1 MAEPAPKKAEKAPAP
16 KKAKKSEKVD
26 LSGRISEDVEGTKV
40 ISARVVEEAPATEA
54 AVETAP
60 VLETKPVAEA
70 PAKKKVEKSTKE
82 VLASRI
88 HEDAEGARVISAR
101 IVEEAPAIESVDTN
115 TTEAPVAP
123 QVEEPVAP
131 AVETPVAETAETH
144 EEISEPTE
152 EAAPVAETAPA
163 KEESAIEIMTVNA
176 DPVAETTPVKEE
188 SKAEGHTT
196 IIGPVFVFMGNTDG
210 QSGNVESKVTK
221 AVEKITYS
229 SDAGIVYVEDEDTI
243 TDSPMFDSAEA
254 VVAPLYKEE
263 RAEEEK
269 KDVAPVT
276 DNNVET
282 VVEGVES
289 KGDFYSYMPRIIE
302 DHDLT
307 PYVKAQLP
315 EEGVEDVAP
324 VEVELLDVELAHAE
338 EVTVESVKP
347 VEGHIAKAKVARANE
362 VEIGDVDEVEGKL
375 NKTTIA
381 RAESKV
387 LDTTDIKGRIIETT
401 IVRADAKD
409 RVDVEAIDAKLAT
422 TNIARAE
429 KLPLVDVS
437 DIDAKLESAEIAR
450 AESKVLDTTAIKGRI
465 IETTIARADAIKISD
480 VPVVDGKLDNAEIA
494 RAESKVLDTTSIK
507 GRIIETTIARAEV
520 KEIAD
525 VDAVASKLAT
535 TEIARADVV
544 DLGDDTAIKGR
555 IADAEISHADAVDL
569 GDINTVVGKL
579 ASVEIAR
586 AEELADSDKE
596 IALPKLAKIDLA
608 TAEEKEISDAGVIDG
623 KIATTTIA
631 HADEVKL
638 DEVAAIEG
646 KLAAT
651 EIARAES
658 KVLDT
663 TAIKGRI
670 IETTIAR
677 ADAKSFDITPVEGK
691 VLEADIARADAKDL
705 AGVDSIEGKIA
716 ETTIAHAESKVLD
729 TNTSVKGRIIETTI
743 VRADAKSFDTTPV
756 EGKVLEADIA
766 RADEKKAIDVA
777 VVEGRLAETA
787 VAHADAIEVN
797 ETETALPKLAKFSLA
812 RAEEK
817 QVSEIGT
824 VEGIVAGA
832 SIAKADSKTYA
843 DDMSIE
849 GRLADST
856 IAHASAKKLEDVADI
871 EGRIT
876 ESRLA
881 HADAITSEDIDTALP
896 KLAKFTL
903 ARAEEKKVIA
913 TEEAKPELA
922 IDKNSRIIPI
932 TIRPDDENSISA
944 YLVTDAD
951 LLKTKEAPKAV
962 EEAVAEEAETRV
974 IVENYE
980 DIKVVK
986 AILPPSEEAS
996 DALASGDTDAV
1007 IEDVAPVEGKLEV
1020 AKIARADAKDVQD
1033 VESVDGKLE
1042 SADITRADAKD
1053 VQDVESVDGK
1063 LESGE
1068 IARAES
1074 KVLDTKASVK
1084 GRIIETTIARAEVKD
1099 VHDVDSVEGKI
1110 NEATI
1115 ARADAKD
1122 IAEIDS
1128 VDSKLTEATIA
1139 RAESK
1144 VLDTNASIKGRII
1157 ETTIARAEEIEL
1169 DEVKLDEVKVDEFK
1183 PSEPKPADP
1192 SVIFVEA
1199 ILEEETDGIT
1209 EPAKIDENIVV
1220 DLVLDNNVPDEYVV
1234 KGVVAPIATAT
1245 PIEKAPVTLT
1255 PAEAQADEAPA
1266 YRIDETE
1273 ATPKARPVKE
1283 TAKEEKLTYI
1293 LKQYDPIHPEK
1304 QPEIINAPEH
1314 KEEKLNY
1321 ILKQYDPAHPEIE
1334 PEIIKGI
1341 ESLEESNG
1349 YIINQSDLSKFEEKP
1364 ETVEKTA
1371 PVENAK
1377 RVIVEHFPEAPEA
1390 EEVAVETVVAPYIPT
1405 IYENAD
1411 ATEVLPESAREE
1423 NVSKVMSIDDD
1434 INRTYEAML
1443 ESSLSGAKSNK
1454 IPVRIVNG
1462 KKEGYKSNF
1471 INQDL
1476 GFYVEADV
1484 KDDTAFIKDF
1494 ATSYNNVE
1502 GIHEINA
1509 VQKASKERP
1518 VAIVDLTRYKKI
1530 NNIIVPKGELKD
1542 IDNLPGLTD
1551 LGFAMKTGCLTFDDE
1566 SIKSIIYN
1574 STENDIKISFND
1586 NEDLEA
1592 FGKSVK
1598 KTLKSDKLVPLR
1610 AFSCDINE
1618 SARDFA
1624 RGNVTVTIPIEGV
1637 KAGDKLVV
1645 KYCKD
1650 KDTISSEQF
1659 ETPVIGRLV
1668 YGNRD
1673 VPAVSCKLGHF
1684 SYFIIAKDVS
1694 VAGKVVESEE
1704 IKVVESR
1711 VLETKKAKGAYTIT
1725 EEVREIAPVAEPV
1738 VEAIAP
1744 VAEAVAEPTTE
1755 AKAAH
1760 IISEPGEVNVSESNL
1775 KEGREDVTVEAPESD
1790 IKATDEAATEETTP
1804 AVEEAPAP
1812 ETVKETTPEFAIL
1825 TSDYVGDEKTEQ
1837 AEYGDTIVIT
1847 ESADESAPAP
1857 EAVAEE
1863 SATET
1868 EVSEETPVKETVEE
1882 HAEPVEIITKD
1893 YISTEITEETKKI
1906 EEKSEGKYVVVE
1918 HAGSALKIAA
1928 KVEEAAPVA
1937 PLAEPVAEAA
1947 PVVETADVEL
1957 MPVELDENAPEIIDR
1972 TEASETA
1979 PVEEVAEAAPAP
1991 EAKAEVVIDT
2001 ASTKVIEP
2009 KKLEAPKA
2017 KGSYAIIEEA
2027 GASIPA
2033 AKAAEE
2039 IATVEETIASAPVVE
2054 KEDEILHT
2062 GEEIVTVFEEPTA
2075 PKKTGV
2081 YTITEE
2087 PDSAK
2092 RFEAKPTEEINK
2104 GSYTISVDSHQA
2116 KKIEGRPELQYTVTS
2131 DEKGRKVITAKP
2143 AEEAKSY
2150 QIDELSADTKI
2161 IAAEPTAN
2169 GEIVVLDEY
2178 TKTIEAAPTEPTVA
2192 GEVVVDEASDNV
2204 IHVGEEIVTVLE
2216 EPIAPVVREVVV
2228 DTSATKVIEGKAPTT
2243 GYVITEEERVSASTA
2258 TREVLTDADS
2268 AKVIDAKAEEPI
2280 VEREPV
2286 EDGSVAKVIAS
2297 KVVAPARKV
2306 VEDAKSAKVIDGK
2319 VAPVESVEEPAYEPI
2334 VETVSESADKHE
2346 LLLDTDSIKVL
2357 EAERTRLASQPA
2369 ARDSVHSGEVRIDTA
2384 ATKVIGAK
2392 ADPVVGDVLVDTDSA
2407 NVIDAKVEEPTV
2419 EREVVEDTSATKVLE
2434 ARELPAPKAKGA
2446 YTITENAGASIPAT
2460 TKADENRIV
2469 VEQDIT
2475 PIPVEEKVD
2484 EVLHSGEE
2492 IVTVLEDKP
2501 EAPKAESGYT
2511 ITEQPDSAKRFE
2523 AKPTEEIKKGSYTIS
2538 VDSHQAKKIEGRP
2551 ELQYTVTTDEK
2562 GKKVIS
2568 AKPVE
2573 ETKTYQIDELSA
2585 DTKTIEAARAEAE
2598 VSRELLVDTD
2608 STKVIDAKAE
2618 EPAVERELAVDDS
2631 ATKVIDGVASEPAR
2645 EVVVDNESRKVI
2657 KGVALE
2663 TPKAKGAYTISE
2675 ERRETQW
2682 KALKGEPQELLGE
2695 ENGDV
2700 RVFDDVTV
2708 ITPKSEST
2716 KAVAEEVIEEVAEEK
2731 ESFAILTNDGEV
2743 AQTAKTASYDE
2754 MGTIVVY
2761 EPKLT
2766 VVESSD
2772 VKVIA
2777 AANASKTTE
2786 PAREVSALA
2795 DSAKVIAGKTVEPTE
2810 ASKADD
2816 EIIHV
2821 GEEIVTVLEDKPE
2834 PVDTKPEST
2843 ETKPEGAYTIIEE
2856 VDSAKRFEAK
2866 PAEDIKKGGYTL
2878 TVDPAQAKKIEGRPE
2893 LTFTV
2898 KSHDKSEL
2906 VISASVAQPAVSEGY
2921 KIGEL
2926 AEEAKVIAAEPTAPA
2941 IPEVEREVVELD
2953 SYVKTINGTEPAP
2966 EIERTL
2972 IVDST
2977 STKVIEARKLETP
2990 KAKGAY
2996 TITEEA
3002 RELPKAVAPKADD
3015 EIIHVGEEIVTVLP
3029 DDFDAFGEK
3038 APARRELL
3046 VLPDSAKVIGA
3057 KVEEPVRKVVV
3068 DEESGKVIAG
3078 KIVEEPTEAAL
3089 MNVALDEN
3097 APEIIDRTEDAE
3109 TAPVAEPEAPKARRV
3124 TIDDSA
3130 AKVISAKAAKD
3141 GGIMVLDEYTKVIP
3155 AKAEKPEATIEISDA
3170 KATAAPVAEPA
3181 KIYTGYILTEDS
3193 NKTKVISAKAERE
3206 IVETAQADNREMKVV
3221 NVLVTEAPEH
3231 IGQEIVTV
3239 VGDESTIENVTDEK
3253 PAVYDSYAKLS
3264 AIYETGAVESKK
3276 TAPVSDTIV
3285 VNEVAKKP
3293 AITEDMSSMVVIAG
3307 KSSVVSESSEAKVVA
3322 APVADEITVT
3332 PESEMPEIVETA
3344 KTVEEL
3350 DGSARVVSANKA
3362 KKAAKSRDA
3371 YVISE
3376 DAGAVR
3382 VIGKKIL
3389 DLEEGMEVAYESDE
3403 ITILNAPM
3411 VEEPEKAETSD
3422 ADITVEVFDAAPV
3435 EAAPTEETKATEKVI
3450 NIDET
3455 SAKTI
3460 AGKDEEVESDYE
3472 IVETE
3477 EPKTIPAADKVIR
3490 SARGKSRY
3498 VLLESAEV
3506 KKISGTKDEEETTVK
3521 AYTFGT
3527 DESAVTYQLGTEE
3540 DNAKVD
3546 EAIETLKNAQYDVA
3560 EIEESRKRLPATK
3573 ILNTRKS
3580 ISSYVLTETRDP
3592 AKVIN
3597 SLGADELV
3605 TDTIDTSLEKTV
3617 EENAPV
3623 VKVANASKS
3632 GDAYAILEE
3641 SGKKLNTGDAE
3652 PVIEEDQVE
3661 AVEEVVEPIVEE
3673 KVLKTRRSA
3682 GYIITERYVDA
3693 KVINRQDEPSLDD
3706 DYAIEPEEE
3715 ELTIPRGIKI
3725 LNAHKSKEKYFLAES
3740 KTKLGQPKDEFVDPI
3755 DDANEAEAVTIFGKK
3770 KAGKYSLAERHDKT
3784 KKVQSV
3790 ITNFE
3795 GDKAE
3800 KPLVYEENG
3809 SARTITADMY
3819 EEKNAPLVYEEIGSE
3834 RIVTNDQFKLPEGP
3848 LVYEEIGTEKMIL
3861 AESGVESKIIDSIVE
3876 YHGTEEIIRGDI
3888 PVVDVLINPYNNQ
3901 NMGVLTGRSMKRYLS
3916 ATEKEINRFKYD
3928 LRYAKKKRDSYT
3940 KAAEKVVAHIAMINN
3955 QCLVCETYV
3964 DRVSV
3969 CTYSKATELAK
3980 ENANRLAIEIK
3991 RYNELITEYNQM
4003 TNSNIP
4009 LADKSIS
4016 KRVLAGQAY
4025 EHLTRISYTLLENK
4039 APINKGKKTKG
4050 KIYQENRYM
4059 ADIKLLNRR
4068 DDETLNDLSLIE
4080 NRYKFETALLE
4091 GEKEIMAYKFA
4102 KNSIADDK
4110 RKAYIKKKLKSLN
4123 KEKAKALKYET
4134 MDNERYY
4141 RVLSTDTNLA
4151 SYSDNL
4157 AKKKKVNSIIYEV
4170 SDLLKKRD
4178 ELNSKL
4184 NAIYSGPLGDI
4195 AGVGES
4201 DKWREVKVSA
4211 AKRHARKLK
4220 GKANALKN
4228 SVPGFGEQKVKQVF
4242 IFNSLL
4248 DAKVEALA
4256 TIDLC
4261 KYRLKS
4267 EKNNLIDKAQI
4278 KKDMREAR
4286 KNIKLIDREIKDR
4299 RAMILGDHYGTD
4311 GSTDFT
4317 AIIALAIIA
4326 CVGGLG
4332 FLYYFTDVDVL
4343 GLIESAKGILGP
4355 IVGRLIEVIKSYLM

>member
-1 MAEPAPKKAEKAPAP
+1 M
-16 KKAKKSEKVD
+16 
-26 LSGRISEDVEGTKV
+26 
-40 ISARVVEEAPATEA
+40 
-54 AVETAP
+54 
-60 VLETKPVAEA
+60 
-70 PAKKKVEKSTKE
+70 
-82 VLASRI
+82 
-88 HEDAEGARVISAR
+88 
-101 IVEEAPAIESVDTN
+101 
-115 TTEAPVAP
+115 
-123 QVEEPVAP
+123 
-131 AVETPVAETAETH
+131 
-144 EEISEPTE
+144 
-152 EAAPVAETAPA
+152 
-163 KEESAIEIMTVNA
+163 
-176 DPVAETTPVKEE
+176 
-188 SKAEGHTT
+188 
-196 IIGPVFVFMGNTDG
+196 IG
-210 QSGNVESKVTK
+210 
-221 AVEKITYS
+221 
-229 SDAGIVYVEDEDTI
+229 
-243 TDSPMFDSAEA
+243 
-254 VVAPLYKEE
+254 
-263 RAEEEK
+263 
-269 KDVAPVT
+269 
-276 DNNVET
+276 
-282 VVEGVES
+282 
-289 KGDFYSYMPRIIE
+289 
-302 DHDLT
+302 
-307 PYVKAQLP
+307 
-315 EEGVEDVAP
+315 
-324 VEVELLDVELAHAE
+324 
-338 EVTVESVKP
+338 
-347 VEGHIAKAKVARANE
+347 
-362 VEIGDVDEVEGKL
+362 
-375 NKTTIA
+375 
-381 RAESKV
+381 
-387 LDTTDIKGRIIETT
+387 
-401 IVRADAKD
+401 
-409 RVDVEAIDAKLAT
+409 
-422 TNIARAE
+422 
-429 KLPLVDVS
+429 
-437 DIDAKLESAEIAR
+437 
-450 AESKVLDTTAIKGRI
+450 
-465 IETTIARADAIKISD
+465 
-480 VPVVDGKLDNAEIA
+480 
-494 RAESKVLDTTSIK
+494 
-507 GRIIETTIARAEV
+507 
-520 KEIAD
+520 
-525 VDAVASKLAT
+525 
-535 TEIARADVV
+535 
-544 DLGDDTAIKGR
+544 
-555 IADAEISHADAVDL
+555 
-569 GDINTVVGKL
+569 
-579 ASVEIAR
+579 
-586 AEELADSDKE
+586 
-596 IALPKLAKIDLA
+596 
-608 TAEEKEISDAGVIDG
+608 
-623 KIATTTIA
+623 
-631 HADEVKL
+631 
-638 DEVAAIEG
+638 
-646 KLAAT
+646 
-651 EIARAES
+651 
-658 KVLDT
+658 
-663 TAIKGRI
+663 
-670 IETTIAR
+670 
-677 ADAKSFDITPVEGK
+677 
-691 VLEADIARADAKDL
+691 
-705 AGVDSIEGKIA
+705 
-716 ETTIAHAESKVLD
+716 
-729 TNTSVKGRIIETTI
+729 
-743 VRADAKSFDTTPV
+743 
-756 EGKVLEADIA
+756 
-766 RADEKKAIDVA
+766 
-777 VVEGRLAETA
+777 
-787 VAHADAIEVN
+787 
-797 ETETALPKLAKFSLA
+797 
-812 RAEEK
+812 
-817 QVSEIGT
+817 
-824 VEGIVAGA
+824 
-832 SIAKADSKTYA
+832 
-843 DDMSIE
+843 
-849 GRLADST
+849 
-856 IAHASAKKLEDVADI
+856 
-871 EGRIT
+871 
-876 ESRLA
+876 
-881 HADAITSEDIDTALP
+881 
-896 KLAKFTL
+896 
-903 ARAEEKKVIA
+903 
-913 TEEAKPELA
+913 
-922 IDKNSRIIPI
+922 
-932 TIRPDDENSISA
+932 
-944 YLVTDAD
+944 
-951 LLKTKEAPKAV
+951 
-962 EEAVAEEAETRV
+962 
-974 IVENYE
+974 
-980 DIKVVK
+980 
-986 AILPPSEEAS
+986 
-996 DALASGDTDAV
+996 
-1007 IEDVAPVEGKLEV
+1007 
-1020 AKIARADAKDVQD
+1020 
-1033 VESVDGKLE
+1033 
-1042 SADITRADAKD
+1042 
-1053 VQDVESVDGK
+1053 
-1063 LESGE
+1063 
-1068 IARAES
+1068 
-1074 KVLDTKASVK
+1074 
-1084 GRIIETTIARAEVKD
+1084 
-1099 VHDVDSVEGKI
+1099 
-1110 NEATI
+1110 
-1115 ARADAKD
+1115 
-1122 IAEIDS
+1122 
-1128 VDSKLTEATIA
+1128 
-1139 RAESK
+1139 
-1144 VLDTNASIKGRII
+1144 
-1157 ETTIARAEEIEL
+1157 
-1169 DEVKLDEVKVDEFK
+1169 
-1183 PSEPKPADP
+1183 
-1192 SVIFVEA
+1192 
-1199 ILEEETDGIT
+1199 
-1209 EPAKIDENIVV
+1209 
-1220 DLVLDNNVPDEYVV
+1220 
-1234 KGVVAPIATAT
+1234 
-1245 PIEKAPVTLT
+1245 
-1255 PAEAQADEAPA
+1255 
-1266 YRIDETE
+1266 
-1273 ATPKARPVKE
+1273 
-1283 TAKEEKLTYI
+1283 
-1293 LKQYDPIHPEK
+1293 
-1304 QPEIINAPEH
+1304 
-1314 KEEKLNY
+1314 
-1321 ILKQYDPAHPEIE
+1321 
-1334 PEIIKGI
+1334 
-1341 ESLEESNG
+1341 
-1349 YIINQSDLSKFEEKP
+1349 
-1364 ETVEKTA
+1364 
-1371 PVENAK
+1371 
-1377 RVIVEHFPEAPEA
+1377 
-1390 EEVAVETVVAPYIPT
+1390 
-1405 IYENAD
+1405 
-1411 ATEVLPESAREE
+1411 
-1423 NVSKVMSIDDD
+1423 
-1434 INRTYEAML
+1434 
-1443 ESSLSGAKSNK
+1443 
-1454 IPVRIVNG
+1454 
-1462 KKEGYKSNF
+1462 
-1471 INQDL
+1471 
-1476 GFYVEADV
+1476 
-1484 KDDTAFIKDF
+1484 
-1494 ATSYNNVE
+1494 
-1502 GIHEINA
+1502 
-1509 VQKASKERP
+1509 
-1518 VAIVDLTRYKKI
+1518 
-1530 NNIIVPKGELKD
+1530 
-1542 IDNLPGLTD
+1542 
-1551 LGFAMKTGCLTFDDE
+1551 
-1566 SIKSIIYN
+1566 
-1574 STENDIKISFND
+1574 
-1586 NEDLEA
+1586 
-1592 FGKSVK
+1592 
-1598 KTLKSDKLVPLR
+1598 
-1610 AFSCDINE
+1610 
-1618 SARDFA
+1618 
-1624 RGNVTVTIPIEGV
+1624 
-1637 KAGDKLVV
+1637 
-1645 KYCKD
+1645 
-1650 KDTISSEQF
+1650 
-1659 ETPVIGRLV
+1659 
-1668 YGNRD
+1668 
-1673 VPAVSCKLGHF
+1673 
-1684 SYFIIAKDVS
+1684 
-1694 VAGKVVESEE
+1694 
-1704 IKVVESR
+1704 
-1711 VLETKKAKGAYTIT
+1711 
-1725 EEVREIAPVAEPV
+1725 
-1738 VEAIAP
+1738 
-1744 VAEAVAEPTTE
+1744 
-1755 AKAAH
+1755 
-1760 IISEPGEVNVSESNL
+1760 
-1775 KEGREDVTVEAPESD
+1775 
-1790 IKATDEAATEETTP
+1790 
-1804 AVEEAPAP
+1804 
-1812 ETVKETTPEFAIL
+1812 
-1825 TSDYVGDEKTEQ
+1825 
-1837 AEYGDTIVIT
+1837 
-1847 ESADESAPAP
+1847 
-1857 EAVAEE
+1857 
-1863 SATET
+1863 
-1868 EVSEETPVKETVEE
+1868 
-1882 HAEPVEIITKD
+1882 
-1893 YISTEITEETKKI
+1893 
-1906 EEKSEGKYVVVE
+1906 
-1918 HAGSALKIAA
+1918 A
-1928 KVEEAAPVA
+1928 KVEEPAVERE
-1937 PLAEPVAEAA
+1937 LAV
-1947 PVVETADVEL
+1947 D
-1957 MPVELDENAPEIIDR
+1957 
-1972 TEASETA
+1972 
-1979 PVEEVAEAAPAP
+1979 
-1991 EAKAEVVIDT
+1991 
-2001 ASTKVIEP
+2001 
-2009 KKLEAPKA
+2009 
-2017 KGSYAIIEEA
+2017 
-2027 GASIPA
+2027 
-2033 AKAAEE
+2033 
-2039 IATVEETIASAPVVE
+2039 
-2054 KEDEILHT
+2054 
-2062 GEEIVTVFEEPTA
+2062 
-2075 PKKTGV
+2075 
-2081 YTITEE
+2081 
-2087 PDSAK
+2087 DSA
-2092 RFEAKPTEEINK
+2092 
-2104 GSYTISVDSHQA
+2104 
-2116 KKIEGRPELQYTVTS
+2116 
-2131 DEKGRKVITAKP
+2131 
-2143 AEEAKSY
+2143 
-2150 QIDELSADTKI
+2150 
-2161 IAAEPTAN
+2161 
-2169 GEIVVLDEY
+2169 
-2178 TKTIEAAPTEPTVA
+2178 TKTIDGVA
-2192 GEVVVDEASDNV
+2192 S
-2204 IHVGEEIVTVLE
+2204 
-2216 EPIAPVVREVVV
+2216 
-2228 DTSATKVIEGKAPTT
+2228 
-2243 GYVITEEERVSASTA
+2243 
-2258 TREVLTDADS
+2258 
-2268 AKVIDAKAEEPI
+2268 
-2280 VEREPV
+2280 
-2286 EDGSVAKVIAS
+2286 
-2297 KVVAPARKV
+2297 
-2306 VEDAKSAKVIDGK
+2306 
-2319 VAPVESVEEPAYEPI
+2319 
-2334 VETVSESADKHE
+2334 
-2346 LLLDTDSIKVL
+2346 
-2357 EAERTRLASQPA
+2357 
-2369 ARDSVHSGEVRIDTA
+2369 
-2384 ATKVIGAK
+2384 
-2392 ADPVVGDVLVDTDSA
+2392 
-2407 NVIDAKVEEPTV
+2407 EPTV

-2645 EVVVDNESRKVI
+2645 EVVVDIESGKVI
-2657 KGVALE
+2657 EGRVLE

-2810 ASKADD
+2810 APKADD

-2906 VISASVAQPAVSEGY
+2906 VISATVAQPAVSEGY

-2926 AEEAKVIAAEPTAPA
+2926 AEEAMVIAAEPTAPA

-3015 EIIHVGEEIVTVLP
+3015 EIIHVGEEIVTILP

-3038 APARRELL
+3038 APAHRELL

-3057 KVEEPVRKVVV
+3057 KAEEPVRKVVV

-3097 APEIIDRTEDAE
+3097 APKIIDRTEDAE

-4228 SVPGFGEQKVKQVF
+4228 SVPGFGEQKAKQVF